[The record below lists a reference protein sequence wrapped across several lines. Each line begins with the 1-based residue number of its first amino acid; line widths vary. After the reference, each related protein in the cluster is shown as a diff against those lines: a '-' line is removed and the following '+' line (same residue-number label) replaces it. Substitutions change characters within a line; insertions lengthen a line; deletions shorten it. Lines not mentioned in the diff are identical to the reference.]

1 MIKLVENFREFMAL
15 ASINQG
21 PDGWAIYSANPT
33 SDLII
38 SDTESFISNYL
49 DWLEERL
56 DELVEAGEISDTNK
70 FDTLLNARYSL
81 DGATSEEIIKSLSKY
96 HGKEKAELIISKFQ

>member
-21 PDGWAIYSANPT
+21 PDGWTIYSANPK
-33 SDLII
+33 SDTI

-49 DWLEERL
+49 DWLEKRL
-56 DELVEAGEISDTNK
+56 DELVEAGEISDVNK

-81 DGATSEEIIKSLSKY
+81 DGASSSEIIEWLSKY
-96 HGKEKAELIISKFQ
+96 HGKDQTERIILKFQ